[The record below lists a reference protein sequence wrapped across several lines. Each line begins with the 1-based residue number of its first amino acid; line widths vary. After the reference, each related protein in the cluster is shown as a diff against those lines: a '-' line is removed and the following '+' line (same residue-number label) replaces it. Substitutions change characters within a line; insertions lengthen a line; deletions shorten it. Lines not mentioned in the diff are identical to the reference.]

1 MAAPSSSSK
10 KMKLHYGYGGK
21 FMMSGNGGKL
31 RYIGGTN
38 KIMTVDRGITYT
50 ELIVKLWDMCGPS
63 MILRCKL
70 PMDDDDL
77 LVHLTSDE
85 DLAYVMEEYD
95 RTGKD
100 LKIRAILDP
109 LPPAITEVVDDYFR
123 GPVFSSPM
131 MKATVELAV

>member
-21 FMMSGNGGKL
+21 FMMCGNGGKL
-31 RYIGGTN
+31 RYVGGTN

-70 PMDDDDL
+70 PMDGDDL
-77 LVHLTSDE
+77 LVHVTSDE

-100 LKIRAILDP
+100 LKIRVILDP
-109 LPPAITEVVDDYFR
+109 TTTGDN
-123 GPVFSSPM
+123 
-131 MKATVELAV
+131 